1 MVDLVATGHSWS
13 GGGGP
18 MSPAPLVGLLLTVV
32 LARWFVGLRISP
44 MLLGLA
50 VLLGTLFAFA
60 ADTWGLTTAIFAWV
74 VLAFIVAGRVRH
86 TRGTLGRNPSD

>member
-1 MVDLVATGHSWS
+1 MVDFVATGHSWS

-18 MSPAPLVGLLLTVV
+18 ITLAPLVGLLLTVV
-32 LARWFVGLRISP
+32 LARWFVGLRMSP

-50 VLLGTLFAFA
+50 VLLGALFAIA
-60 ADTWGLTTAIFAWV
+60 ADTWGFTTSISAWV
-74 VLAFIVAGRVRH
+74 VLALILAGRVRH